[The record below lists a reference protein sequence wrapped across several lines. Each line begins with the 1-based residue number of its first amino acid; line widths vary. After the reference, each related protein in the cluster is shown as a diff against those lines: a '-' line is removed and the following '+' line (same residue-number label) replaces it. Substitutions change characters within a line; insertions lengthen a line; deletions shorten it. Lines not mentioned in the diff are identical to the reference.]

1 MGTSAP
7 LLEAKCTRVFC
18 LSKFIFPSF
27 HLSRCKAC
35 EGINMHFCTWSAA
48 YREGDTAQHSP
59 VSLSSEPEAVQHLPV
74 QDPPAGRLQ
83 GIPEINQTGLGWDT
97 GHPPPWQPLLNSP
110 EMCTNFHTWS
120 PVSFFGSSDQGER
133 LLIYWEGTC
142 REYSGSGC
150 SGFFSNYFLAPPF
163 R

>member
-18 LSKFIFPSF
+18 LSKFTFPSF

-48 YREGDTAQHSP
+48 CREGDTAQHSQ

-83 GIPEINQTGLGWDT
+83 GIPEINQKGLGWDT

-110 EMCTNFHTWS
+110 EMSTNFHTWS
-120 PVSFFGSSDQGER
+120 PVS
-133 LLIYWEGTC
+133 
-142 REYSGSGC
+142 
-150 SGFFSNYFLAPPF
+150 YFLGLQAKVRDCSYIEKEHAGSTLVLGAQDFFPIIF
-163 R
+163 